1 MVDDNPNDITT
12 SKGQFLWR
20 QRIAKERAHFSPN
33 KRENFS
39 VRSALRV
46 LDVPSKFKPGHID
59 PHEKGRVQ
67 GLDAA
72 TERSLRADVAAKS
85 RAPNE
90 QLMWPET
97 EQHQVGWHAKASG
110 PGGLPYEERGTM
122 FGLAPRLGLGWRGEK
137 TAGDHAKASGSLQ
150 TPRSFDMISARKD
163 DLISKWLGTRRE
175 QRSGLDVEAARAD
188 VGAVEGAVPEVG
200 RSPREIQQRWLQLQ
214 QNWEHQKR
222 QRRERRRQKFAAQKV
237 PAAAAPEAA
246 LAKADETAV
255 GRQVD
260 FSLDSSIFAP
270 AACAG
275 LRSARPQGPSE
286 DAWRGVGVV
295 PRPDSQQERQ
305 VAQAAE
311 RNRNFMNR
319 PGNPWFKPKGSSDV
333 VAFGNAYAKSFGYSV
348 FSKAS
353 VPGMAPLPTPANGA
367 PLPGHEAPGVSQ

>member
-59 PHEKGRVQ
+59 PHAKGQVQ

-72 TERSLRADVAAKS
+72 TERSLRADVAAKL

-137 TAGDHAKASGSLQ
+137 TAGDHAKASGSVQ
-150 TPRSFDMISARKD
+150 TPRSFDVISARKD
-163 DLISKWLGTRRE
+163 DLISKWLGTRKDDL
-175 QRSGLDVEAARAD
+175 QRSGLEAAA
-188 VGAVEGAVPEVG
+188 AMEGPAPEVAG
-200 RSPREIQQRWLQLQ
+200 RSTREIQQRWRQLQ

-222 QRRERRRQKFAAQKV
+222 QRRERRRQKFAAK
-237 PAAAAPEAA
+237 PPPSAAAAAP
-246 LAKADETAV
+246 AKAAAETAV
-255 GRQVD
+255 VRKVD
-260 FSLDSSIFAP
+260 FSLDKSNIFAP

-275 LRSARPQGPSE
+275 LRSALPQGPSE

-353 VPGMAPLPTPANGA
+353 VPGTGA
-367 PLPGHEAPGVSQ
+367 PQAAGHEAGVSQS